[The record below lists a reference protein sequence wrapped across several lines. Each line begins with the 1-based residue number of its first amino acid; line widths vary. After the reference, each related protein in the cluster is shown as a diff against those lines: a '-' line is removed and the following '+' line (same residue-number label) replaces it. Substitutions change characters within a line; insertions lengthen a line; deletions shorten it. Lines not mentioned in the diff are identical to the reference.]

1 MSGDIP
7 SDNRVD
13 TDAVASNHT
22 EHFGIEEEVATEEEL
37 PTNRCRKNTARIM
50 LAVTVLGF
58 IIYVIVDSQQD
69 NNVKRLSEDFLKWV
83 EDNPAAGVFALIGV
97 YFIATVLFVPGSLLT
112 LGAGFVFGNSLGL
125 GLGVVLASVAV
136 FFGASLGAIGA
147 FLLGRYLLRDPIQRL
162 SQKYPVSQAID
173 SALENHGFRIV
184 TLLRLSPIVP
194 FNAINYMLGVTAV
207 PLREY
212 ILSCIGM
219 LPGTVLFVFI
229 GSSAGSIV
237 ESFSQSGGNK
247 TLTIVLIVVGVIFG
261 IGAVAVV
268 TFYAKKELRKII
280 AENQA
285 AENSDE
291 ENDGSG
297 V

>member
-1 MSGDIP
+1 
-7 SDNRVD
+7 
-13 TDAVASNHT
+13 
-22 EHFGIEEEVATEEEL
+22 L
-37 PTNRCRKNTARIM
+37 PTNRCRKNTARII
-50 LAVTVLGF
+50 LALTVLGF
-58 IIYVIVDSQQD
+58 IIYIIVDSQGD
-69 NNVKRLSEDFLKWV
+69 NNVKRLIEDFLQWV

-112 LGAGFVFGNSLGL
+112 LGAGFVFGNRLGL
-125 GLGVVLASVAV
+125 GLGVLLASVAV
-136 FFGASLGAIGA
+136 FFGAAFGAIGA
-147 FLLGRYLLRDPIQRL
+147 FLLGRYLLRDSIHKL
-162 SQKYPVSQAID
+162 SQKYPVFQAID
-173 SALENHGFRIV
+173 SALGNHGFRIV

-194 FNAINYMLGVTAV
+194 FNATNYILGATAV

-219 LPGTVLFVFI
+219 LPGTVLYVFI

-237 ESFSQSGGNK
+237 ESASNSSGNK
-247 TLTIVLIVVGVIFG
+247 ILTIVVIVVGVIFG
-261 IGAVAVV
+261 VGAVAVV

-291 ENDGSG
+291 ENHELPG